1 MKEKFK
7 SLFGNL
13 NKSYSHFEGKTPKK
27 NGTLKAFIII
37 LIFFLIAEY
46 FTLTPINLRSPDF
59 VFFLAFCI
67 ILFIGLR
74 SLFQLSFDK
83 INRTE

>member
-13 NKSYSHFEGKTPKK
+13 NKSYSHFEGKAPKK

-37 LIFFLIAEY
+37 LIFFLTFIRTVFRTFLY
-46 FTLTPINLRSPDF
+46 FF
-59 VFFLAFCI
+59 VAIYAIHNNHLL
-67 ILFIGLR
+67 ILFTN
-74 SLFQLSFDK
+74 SFL
-83 INRTE
+83 